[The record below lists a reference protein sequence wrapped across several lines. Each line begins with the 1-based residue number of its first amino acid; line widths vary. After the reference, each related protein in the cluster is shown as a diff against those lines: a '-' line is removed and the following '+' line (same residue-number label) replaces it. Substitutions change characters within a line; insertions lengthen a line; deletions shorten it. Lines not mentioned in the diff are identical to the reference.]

1 MSEQLTF
8 FLLRTADARK
18 VGQRAT
24 GKIRYE
30 LLCDA
35 NRESLFVRI
44 VGNEGGGYF
53 SREKVD
59 FNKALQC
66 VSGYEGGSTLPSKVF
81 RAAFVGRSS
90 NNAGFLAA
98 VLRAEGLLDAAPG
111 TDFQH
116 IVSGDWPAWKNATL
130 ALEGTLLTETAP
142 AEAESGA
149 SGFSE
154 EPIDDALEH
163 IKHEKDGKSRKSQMP
178 AKRR

>member
-8 FLLRTADARK
+8 FLLRSADARK

-24 GKIRYE
+24 GKIQYE
-30 LLCDA
+30 LLCDTNHKA
-35 NRESLFVRI
+35 VFIRI

-53 SREKVD
+53 SREKID
-59 FNKALQC
+59 FASALQC
-66 VSGYEGGSTLPSKVF
+66 VAGYEGDRTLPSKVF
-81 RAAFVGRSS
+81 QAAFVGRSS

-116 IVSGDWPAWKNATL
+116 IVSGDWLAWKNATL
-130 ALEGTLLTETAP
+130 ALEGTLLPEAAP
-142 AEAESGA
+142 ATVGIDTSA
-149 SGFSE
+149 SSE
-154 EPIDDALEH
+154 ERSATLPEH
-163 IKHEKDGKSRKSQMP
+163 IEQAKDGKSRKRQMP